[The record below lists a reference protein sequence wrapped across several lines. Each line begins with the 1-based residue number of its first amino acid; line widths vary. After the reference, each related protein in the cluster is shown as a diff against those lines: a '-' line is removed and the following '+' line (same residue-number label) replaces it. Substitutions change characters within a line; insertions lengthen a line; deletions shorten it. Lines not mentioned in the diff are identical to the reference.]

1 MLINNTK
8 THSAKITCIALSLL
22 LASSLLPLVR
32 FSQTPAFAETDNIDA
47 QPDEFQSKIEESA
60 KRYEEATSESAELQR
75 QIEDNQ
81 ARIDEINLTIPTQQ
95 EKADASMRE
104 LYDLNHNF
112 GVIINMILGIES
124 LSDAIDSYNYL
135 DHIRSKNVEQIKSL
149 TSMRE
154 ELDVLQSGLT
164 NKKDEAEA
172 KAQEAQSA
180 LAEAQAAR
188 EEAQRKAQEQ
198 AERERAAIEEA
209 ARQQQTQA
217 SQSEEQENAQEQS
230 STSEGAVTPNNDGAD
245 WSTDKATFVNEWA
258 SRIDAYLSGS
268 PLSGQGRVFA
278 EAAWDY
284 GVDPR
289 WSPAISN
296 TESSKGAYCFMPHNA
311 WGWGSIS
318 WDSWDEAIR
327 AHVRGLAN
335 GYGYTISEEAA
346 KKYCPPNWLHWYN
359 VTSAEMN
366 KI

>member
-1 MLINNTK
+1 MLLNTFDRFFTK
-8 THSAKITCIALSLL
+8 FICTVVSCMLVVSLFPV
-22 LASSLLPLVR
+22 SVSL
-32 FSQTPAFAETDNIDA
+32 TATAFAETNDTDA
-47 QPDEFQSKIEESA
+47 QPDEFQTKIEESA
-60 KRYEEATSESAELQR
+60 KKYEEASKEAANLQQ

-81 ARIDEINLTIPTQQ
+81 NRIEEINETIPAQQ

-112 GVIINMILGIES
+112 GVLINMILGIES

-135 DHIRSKNVEQIKSL
+135 EHIRNKNVDQIKSL
-149 TSMRE
+149 TSMKE
-154 ELDVLQSGLT
+154 ELDSLQSGLT
-164 NKKDEAEA
+164 AKKSEADT
-172 KAQEAQSA
+172 KAQEAQTA

-198 AERERAAIEEA
+198 AEKERAAIEEA
-209 ARQQQTQA
+209 AKQQAQ
-217 SQSEEQENAQEQS
+217 SQSTDQSQES
-230 STSEGAVTPNNDGAD
+230 SQDSSSEGGSAVTPVSDGAD
-245 WSTDKATFVNEWA
+245 WSSDKTTFVNEWA
-258 SRIDAYLSGS
+258 TRIDNYLSGS
-268 PLSGQGRVFA
+268 PLAGQGRVFA

-296 TESSKGAYCFMPHNA
+296 TESSKGAYCFLPHNA

-335 GYGYTISEEAA
+335 GYGYTISEAAA
-346 KKYCPPNWLHWYN
+346 KKYCPPNWLHWYEA
-359 VTSAEMN
+359 TSAQMN
-366 KI
+366 MI

>member
-1 MLINNTK
+1 MLINDTK
-8 THSAKITCIALSLL
+8 THSAKIICIALSLL
-22 LASSLLPLVR
+22 LASSLLPHVGLV
-32 FSQTPAFAETDNIDA
+32 SLQAFAETDNVDA
-47 QPDEFQSKIEESA
+47 QPDEFQTKIEESA
-60 KRYEEATSESAELQR
+60 KRYEEATKEASDLQQ
-75 QIEDNQ
+75 QIEENQ
-81 ARIDEINLTIPTQQ
+81 ARIEEINETIPAQQ
-95 EKADASMRE
+95 EKADSSMRE
-104 LYDLNHNF
+104 LYDLSHNF
-112 GVIINMILGIES
+112 GILINMILGIES
-124 LSDAIDSYNYL
+124 ISDAIDSYNYL
-135 DHIRSKNVEQIKSL
+135 EHIRNKNVVQIKNL

-154 ELDVLQSGLT
+154 ELDNLQSGLSD
-164 NKKDEAEA
+164 KKSEADA

-198 AERERAAIEEA
+198 AERERVAIEEA
-209 ARQQQTQA
+209 AKQQAETSSSETQ
-217 SQSEEQENAQEQS
+217 EGTQEQS
-230 STSEGAVTPNNDGAD
+230 STSGEAVTPNNDGAD

-258 SRIDAYLSGS
+258 TRIDNYLSGS

-296 TESSKGAYCFMPHNA
+296 TESSKGAYCFRSHNA

-335 GYGYTISEEAA
+335 GYGYTISEDAA